1 MLLNSFIDWLRHK
14 KRKLFQ
20 RFYIA
25 HCALEWRKLSHF
37 QEDIHGQGGLFVIPC
52 DPWSLTGSRGDE
64 AMLMVLQREFPNIP
78 YYVVTATPEAAQE
91 AKNHGWTPIHCWQ
104 ENGLYENIYNA
115 AKSIKPSFCFVLG
128 ADVMDGYY
136 SPRCSV
142 AFFALADIMQRHGV
156 PTSLLGFSFNSHP
169 NVKVL
174 KNIKHLN
181 ADFHFHLRDQIS
193 LERFEKSTGKKA
205 ILTSDVAF
213 LLQPDT
219 SSEQY
224 AKCAEW
230 KRQTGKKLLIV
241 NLHPMLIRRATQ
253 SQIAQIIAALHHSL
267 ETILK
272 STDWN
277 VLLLPHDNRK
287 NVTDNICLAPL
298 YEKLKRN
305 GNNRVKYIPEVLDAA
320 RMKGI
325 VGLGDALVT
334 SRMHLGIA
342 GLSQG
347 IPTMGFSYQ
356 DKFQGMI
363 KHFDL
368 DDQFI
373 LPIPSQ
379 DNTEIISQRLKW
391 LLEHHIEVKEKL
403 LKRLPKV
410 LELAKRNFVFSPSPS
425 QER

>member
-1 MLLNSFIDWLRHK
+1 MSLYSFIDWLRHK

-25 HCALEWRKLSHF
+25 HCAIEWRKLRRS
-37 QEDIHGQGGLFVIPC
+37 QGNIHGEGGLFVIPC

-64 AMLMVLQREFPNIP
+64 AMLMVLQKQFPNTP
-78 YYVVTATPEAAQE
+78 YYIVTATPEAEQE
-91 AKNHGWTPIHCWQ
+91 AKNHGWTPLPCWQ
-104 ENGLYENIYNA
+104 ENGLYENIFNA
-115 AKSIKPSFCFVLG
+115 AKQVKPSFCVVLG

-136 SPRCSV
+136 SPRCSI

-193 LERFEKSTGKKA
+193 LERFEKSTGEKA

-219 SSEQY
+219 SSKQY
-224 AKCAEW
+224 AECAEW
-230 KRQTGKKLLIV
+230 KCQTGKKLLIV
-241 NLHPMLIRRATQ
+241 NLHPMLIKRATQ
-253 SQIAQIIAALHHSL
+253 SQIDQIVDTLHHSL
-267 ETILK
+267 ENILK

-277 VLLLPHDNRK
+277 ILLLPHDNRK
-287 NVTDNICLAPL
+287 NVADNICLAPL
-298 YEKLKRN
+298 FEKLRAN
-305 GNNRVKYIPEVLDAA
+305 SDNRVKFIPEVLDAA
-320 RMKGI
+320 HMKGI
-325 VGLGDALVT
+325 VSLGDALVT

-356 DKFQGMI
+356 DKFKGMI

-373 LPIPSQ
+373 LPMPSQ
-379 DNTEIISQRLKW
+379 DNTEKISQRLLW
-391 LLEHHIEVKEKL
+391 LLENHTEVKENL
-403 LKRLPKV
+403 LKRLPNV
-410 LELAKRNFVFSPSPS
+410 LGLAKRNFVFNPSPS